1 MQLASNQR
9 YFGLRGGWLVFWIT
23 VACAT
28 DMTLFGYDQGVFS
41 GVVVSDNF
49 LQLHDL
55 VGPSKTKIL
64 STVAAIYN
72 VGCFIGA
79 IVAFTVGERLG
90 RKKSILLGTAIM
102 TIGVILKTSSFSL
115 AQMFV
120 GRVILGIG
128 NGINTATAPIWQTE
142 TAPAR
147 LRGKLVILEMMTNVG
162 GFMLVN
168 WINYGLSFVPGSIQ
182 WRLPLALQFIFIIV
196 LFATVPWLPESPRWL
211 IAHDRTEEAIQI
223 LADLENKS
231 VDHAYIIAQHQEI
244 VYGVQYER
252 QHSIKWSDLFR
263 GRTEDGTKSVRR
275 LLLGAGTQLMQQ
287 FGGINISS
295 YYAPTIYITYVGLSN
310 SMARLLS
317 ACNAVSYFIFAG
329 FALLAFL
336 GISILLK
343 FAIANGSTACAE
355 ASIFFFFF
363 YNIAFA
369 VGMLGVPWLYP
380 TEINSLPMRTK
391 GAAVATATNWITNFV
406 IVEITPIGF
415 QNLGWKFWPI
425 WVVTNA
431 LFLPIIYLA
440 YPETSSRTL
449 EDLDTYFR
457 SNPGLIVIN
466 DKDAISSKRPLKY
479 IEREN
484 EEVQKVEQQNTRAR
498 KRGRL
503 HILHYNGV
511 LDAYGH
517 ISVRN
522 PNDGS
527 NFFMS
532 RNLAPALVANSSDL
546 VEYRVED
553 AAPIDPNAPGG
564 FLERYIHSELYKRFP
579 SINSV
584 VHSHSP
590 QVVPYTFSGVPLRSC
605 IHMAGFLGDETP
617 NFDITVHY
625 EPGDN
630 QDILI
635 RSQRLGAA
643 LAAEFSSD
651 RSLPN
656 ATQTEADHAVV
667 LMQNHGFTTVASS
680 IKLAVMQAVYT
691 QVNAGIQTTALT
703 IQNSNPNRNQQGLSF
718 LSSQQAVKT
727 WTTMSG
733 TSDRPWGLWSHEV
746 RSSNLYQN
754 LLDPNQT
761 QPAAPLL

>member
-1 MQLASNQR
+1 
-9 YFGLRGGWLVFWIT
+9 
-23 VACAT
+23 
-28 DMTLFGYDQGVFS
+28 MTLFGYDQGVFS

-102 TIGVILKTSSFSL
+102 TIGVILETSSFSL
-115 AQMFV
+115 AQIFV

-128 NGINTATAPIWQTE
+128 NGINTAAAPIWQTE

-147 LRGKLVILEMMTNVG
+147 LRGKLVIPEMMTNVG

-182 WRLPLALQFIFIIV
+182 WRLPLALQFIFIVV

-317 ACNAVSYFIFAG
+317 ACNAVSCFVFAG
-329 FALLAFL
+329 FAVLFVERLGRRSLMLLSTFLQLLAFL

-369 VGMLGVPWLYP
+369 VGMLG
-380 TEINSLPMRTK
+380 INSLPMRTK
-391 GAAVATATNWITNFV
+391 GAAVATATNWVTNLV

-431 LFLPIIYLA
+431 L
-440 YPETSSRTL
+440 
-449 EDLDTYFR
+449 

-466 DKDAISSKRPLKY
+466 DKDAISGKRPLKY

-484 EEVQKVEQQNTRAR
+484 EEVQKVEQQDTRAI
-498 KRGRL
+498 KRGSKL
-503 HILHYNGV
+503 G
-511 LDAYGH
+511 
-517 ISVRN
+517 
-522 PNDGS
+522 
-527 NFFMS
+527 
-532 RNLAPALVANSSDL
+532 SSDD
-546 VEYRVED
+546 VEVEHRG
-553 AAPIDPNAPGG
+553 I
-564 FLERYIHSELYKRFP
+564 E
-579 SINSV
+579 
-584 VHSHSP
+584 
-590 QVVPYTFSGVPLRSC
+590 
-605 IHMAGFLGDETP
+605 
-617 NFDITVHY
+617 
-625 EPGDN
+625 
-630 QDILI
+630 
-635 RSQRLGAA
+635 
-643 LAAEFSSD
+643 
-651 RSLPN
+651 
-656 ATQTEADHAVV
+656 
-667 LMQNHGFTTVASS
+667 
-680 IKLAVMQAVYT
+680 KL
-691 QVNAGIQTTALT
+691 
-703 IQNSNPNRNQQGLSF
+703 
-718 LSSQQAVKT
+718 
-727 WTTMSG
+727 
-733 TSDRPWGLWSHEV
+733 
-746 RSSNLYQN
+746 
-754 LLDPNQT
+754 
-761 QPAAPLL
+761 

>member
-1 MQLASNQR
+1 
-9 YFGLRGGWLVFWIT
+9 
-23 VACAT
+23 
-28 DMTLFGYDQGVFS
+28 MTLFGYDQGVFS

-102 TIGVILKTSSFSL
+102 TIGVILETSSFSL
-115 AQMFV
+115 AQIFV

-128 NGINTATAPIWQTE
+128 NGINTAAAPIWQTE

-147 LRGKLVILEMMTNVG
+147 LRGKLVIPEMMTNVG

-182 WRLPLALQFIFIIV
+182 WRLPLALQFIFIVV

-295 YYAPTIYITYVGLSN
+295 YYAPTIYIT
-310 SMARLLS
+310 
-317 ACNAVSYFIFAG
+317 
-329 FALLAFL
+329 
-336 GISILLK
+336 
-343 FAIANGSTACAE
+343 
-355 ASIFFFFF
+355 
-363 YNIAFA
+363 
-369 VGMLGVPWLYP
+369 
-380 TEINSLPMRTK
+380 
-391 GAAVATATNWITNFV
+391 
-406 IVEITPIGF
+406 
-415 QNLGWKFWPI
+415 
-425 WVVTNA
+425 
-431 LFLPIIYLA
+431 
-440 YPETSSRTL
+440 
-449 EDLDTYFR
+449 

-466 DKDAISSKRPLKY
+466 DKDAISGKRPLKY

-484 EEVQKVEQQNTRAR
+484 EEVQKVEQQDTRAI

-605 IHMAGFLGDETP
+605 IHMAGFLGDEVP
-617 NFDITVHY
+617 NFDITAHY

-703 IQNSNPNRNQQGLSF
+703 IQNSNPNRNQQDLSF

-754 LLDPNQT
+754 LLDPDQT